1 MKKLNYQ
8 EGKEEKLTAKRY
20 SVLNTNLLFLSNA
33 TCMCISKTTPVSYVM
48 ESLLCGWNQ
57 YKNVKTAYELSG
69 PSGWSLA

>member
-20 SVLNTNLLFLSNA
+20 SVLNTNLVFLSNA
-33 TCMCISKTTPVSYVM
+33 TCMCISKTIPVSYVM

-57 YKNVKTAYELSG
+57 YKNVKTAHEVSG
-69 PSGWSLA
+69 PSGWRLA